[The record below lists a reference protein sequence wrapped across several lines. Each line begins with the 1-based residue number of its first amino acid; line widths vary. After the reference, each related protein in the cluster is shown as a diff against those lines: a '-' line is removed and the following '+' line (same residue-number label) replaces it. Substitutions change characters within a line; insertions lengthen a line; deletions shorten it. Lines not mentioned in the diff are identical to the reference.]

1 MFNVQSS
8 IALHCSF
15 KKSTTITNS
24 MPAAVRRRSAGI
36 ESRNRDTVTKVVE
49 DKLKLKL
56 PRKILE
62 ATRASLRVLKLRHP
76 YGSLGKSDSDIK
88 RACALLEYAVRDDHN
103 NNSNNN
109 HIEISMAQLA
119 KAAFMKLKDF
129 REYHEKIG
137 NFRIDAPSTTVTT
150 KKRTARGVTAA
161 AVKMTTTNP
170 KNRRSSNTSSSIVLK
185 KSSIPFLAI
194 QLGAFVPN
202 SSDVAKRAQD
212 YFQDVVEIL
221 RKPSNKGGGVHG
233 LRDIQRNQ
241 FSYEAACFYLIA
253 TSGRDHD
260 SNSNNNNNN
269 STTTRRRRR
278 SKTGND
284 DDDDDIERQ
293 LDLSTFIDVIK
304 APSQFQTVLSYV
316 KELREDIESTLS
328 SSRRS
333 SSETE
338 TKSTTASR
346 KRSRKEVS
354 DSSEAT
360 ISGRK
365 SNSHDTSDENPLSAL
380 YNEKQSNDFSDNQRR
395 SYSRPNP
402 VFDEWKKKVLVE
414 VCEDAKETM
423 KETKKYELCEND
435 NEAERIL
442 DFAVREILAGNGML

>member
-1 MFNVQSS
+1 
-8 IALHCSF
+8 
-15 KKSTTITNS
+15 

-36 ESRNRDTVTKVVE
+36 ESRNRDTVTQVVE
-49 DKLKLKL
+49 DKLKVKL

-76 YGSLGKSDSDIK
+76 YGSLGKSDNENK

-103 NNSNNN
+103 NSKNSN
-109 HIEISMAQLA
+109 IEITMAQLA

-137 NFRIDAPSTTVTT
+137 NFRIDAPASSTTVTN
-150 KKRTARGVTAA
+150 KRTDRGMAA
-161 AVKMTTTNP
+161 AAATKSKTAIP
-170 KNRRSSNTSSSIVLK
+170 KNRRSNNSSSIVLR

-212 YFQDVVEIL
+212 YFQDVIEL
-221 RKPSNKGGGVHG
+221 LKKPSNKGGGVHG
-233 LRDIQRNQ
+233 LQDIQRNQ

-260 SNSNNNNNN
+260 SSNNNNKV
-269 STTTRRRRR
+269 RRRR
-278 SKTGND
+278 SKTGD
-284 DDDDDIERQ
+284 EDDDDIERQ

-304 APSQFQTVLSYV
+304 APSQFQTVLGYL

-346 KRSRKEVS
+346 KRSRKEAS
-354 DSSEAT
+354 DSSAAT
-360 ISGRK
+360 IAGSK
-365 SNSHDTSDENPLSAL
+365 SNSRDTSVENPASAL
-380 YNEKQSNDFSDNQRR
+380 YDAKQSNDFSDNQRR
-395 SYSRPNP
+395 RYSRPNP
-402 VFDEWKKKVLVE
+402 VFDKWKKNVLLE
-414 VCEDAKETM
+414 ACEEAKETM
-423 KETKKYELCEND
+423 KKAKKYEFCEND

>member
-1 MFNVQSS
+1 MIKV
-8 IALHCSF
+8 LHCIACYCSI
-15 KKSTTITNS
+15 KKSTTITNN
-24 MPAAVRRRSAGI
+24 MPAAVKRRRSAGI
-36 ESRNRDTVTKVVE
+36 ESRNRDTITQVVE

-76 YGSLGKSDSDIK
+76 YGSLGKSDSENK

-109 HIEISMAQLA
+109 NIEISMAQLA

-150 KKRTARGVTAA
+150 KKRTARGMTAA
-161 AVKMTTTNP
+161 AVTKTTTNS
-170 KNRRSSNTSSSIVLK
+170 KNRRSSNNSSSIVLK

-202 SSDVAKRAQD
+202 SGDVAKRAQD
-212 YFQDVVEIL
+212 YFEDVIEL
-221 RKPSNKGGGVHG
+221 LKKPSNKGGGVHG

-260 SNSNNNNNN
+260 SNSNNKV
-269 STTTRRRRR
+269 RRRR
-278 SKTGND
+278 SKTGDD

-304 APSQFQTVLSYV
+304 APSQFQTVLGYV
-316 KELREDIESTLS
+316 KELREDIESSLS

-346 KRSRKEVS
+346 KRSRKETS
-354 DSSEAT
+354 DSSEAA
-360 ISGRK
+360 IASRK
-365 SNSHDTSDENPLSAL
+365 SNSHDISGKNPLSAL

-395 SYSRPNP
+395 RYSRPNP
-402 VFDEWKKKVLVE
+402 VFDKWKKNVLLE
-414 VCEDAKETM
+414 ACEEAKETM
-423 KETKKYELCEND
+423 KKAKKYEFCEND

>member
-1 MFNVQSS
+1 
-8 IALHCSF
+8 
-15 KKSTTITNS
+15 
-24 MPAAVRRRSAGI
+24 MPAAVKRRRSAGI
-36 ESRNRDTVTKVVE
+36 ESRNRDTVTQVVE

-76 YGSLGKSDSDIK
+76 YGSLGKSDSENK

-103 NNSNNN
+103 NNSNSNN
-109 HIEISMAQLA
+109 NNIEISMAQLA
-119 KAAFMKLKDF
+119 KAALMKLKDF

-137 NFRIDAPSTTVTT
+137 NFRIDPPSMTATT
-150 KKRTARGVTAA
+150 KKRTTRGVTAA
-161 AVKMTTTNP
+161 AAAVTKTTTTKNP
-170 KNRRSSNTSSSIVLK
+170 KNRRSSNNSSSIVLK

-212 YFQDVVEIL
+212 YFQDVIEL
-221 RKPSNKGGGVHG
+221 LKKPSNKGGGVHG

-253 TSGRDHD
+253 TSGRGHD
-260 SNSNNNNNN
+260 RSNSN
-269 STTTRRRRR
+269 SKVRRR
-278 SKTGND
+278 SKTGD
-284 DDDDDIERQ
+284 DDDEDDIERQ

-304 APSQFQTVLSYV
+304 APSQFQTVLGYV

-346 KRSRKEVS
+346 KRSRKEAS
-354 DSSEAT
+354 ESSEAT
-360 ISGRK
+360 IAARK
-365 SNSHDTSDENPLSAL
+365 RNNSHDISGENPPSAP

-395 SYSRPNP
+395 RYSRPNP

-414 VCEDAKETM
+414 ACEDAKETM
-423 KETKKYELCEND
+423 KKTKKYESCEND
-435 NEAERIL
+435 NEADRIL
-442 DFAVREILAGNGML
+442 DFAVRKILAGNGML

>member
-1 MFNVQSS
+1 
-8 IALHCSF
+8 
-15 KKSTTITNS
+15 
-24 MPAAVRRRSAGI
+24 MPAAVKRRRSAGI
-36 ESRNRDTVTKVVE
+36 ESRNRDTITQVVE

-76 YGSLGKSDSDIK
+76 YGSLGKSDSENK

-109 HIEISMAQLA
+109 NIEISMAQLA

-150 KKRTARGVTAA
+150 KKRTARGMTAA
-161 AVKMTTTNP
+161 AVTKTTTNS
-170 KNRRSSNTSSSIVLK
+170 KNRRSSNNSSSIVLK

-202 SSDVAKRAQD
+202 SGDVAKRAQD
-212 YFQDVVEIL
+212 YFEDVIEL
-221 RKPSNKGGGVHG
+221 LKKPSNKGGGVHG

-260 SNSNNNNNN
+260 SNSNNKV
-269 STTTRRRRR
+269 RRRR
-278 SKTGND
+278 SKTGDD

-304 APSQFQTVLSYV
+304 APSQFQTVLGYV
-316 KELREDIESTLS
+316 KELREDIESSLS

-346 KRSRKEVS
+346 KRSRKETS
-354 DSSEAT
+354 DSSEAA
-360 ISGRK
+360 IASRK
-365 SNSHDTSDENPLSAL
+365 SNSHDISGKNPLSAL

-395 SYSRPNP
+395 RYSRPNP

-414 VCEDAKETM
+414 ACDDAKETM
-423 KETKKYELCEND
+423 KKTKKYEFCEND
-435 NEAERIL
+435 NEADRIL